1 MLTNRQIEE
10 LCGKMD
16 VPLESCC
23 YKSTL
28 KDMKLK
34 YNRSYIINLENE
46 LDKDGKRND
55 GSHWVCFQVDKYKN
69 GKIEGCYMD
78 SYGVAP
84 PKEINDFVGGEIPYN
99 KKDIQSLMNDA
110 CGWFCVAYLHFI
122 NAFPQRSGDLYDD
135 TEGFLSLFDDLNTS
149 CDFKKNEYILK
160 HFFVASD
167 PSLRKPISVEG
178 EVNPETIVSS
188 S

>member
-1 MLTNRQIEE
+1 
-10 LCGKMD
+10 
-16 VPLESCC
+16 
-23 YKSTL
+23 
-28 KDMKLK
+28 
-34 YNRSYIINLENE
+34 
-46 LDKDGKRND
+46 
-55 GSHWVCFQVDKYKN
+55 
-69 GKIEGCYMD
+69 
-78 SYGVAP
+78 
-84 PKEINDFVGGEIPYN
+84 VGGEMPYN

-160 HFFVASD
+160 HFFQASD
-167 PSLRKPISVEG
+167 PTLRKPISVEG